1 MNLVNVV
8 KRRVQSA
15 MDSVRATALA
25 FRLFFLGLIGLS
37 LSTGANAAALIDTS
51 AVVSAISE
59 GVTII
64 SAIGV
69 AILSLVVVIKLF
81 KWVQRVL

>member
-37 LSTGANAAALIDTS
+37 LSTGAHAAIDVS
-51 AVVSAISE
+51 AVVTSISE
-59 GVTII
+59 GVTVIT
-64 SAIGV
+64 SIGV

-81 KWVQRVL
+81 KWVQRTL